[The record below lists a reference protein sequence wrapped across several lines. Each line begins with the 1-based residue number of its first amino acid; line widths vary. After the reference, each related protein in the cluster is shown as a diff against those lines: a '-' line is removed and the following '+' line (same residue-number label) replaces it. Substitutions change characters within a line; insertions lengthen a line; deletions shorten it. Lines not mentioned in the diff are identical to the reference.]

1 MDNAIKSYRDLFVWQ
16 KAMDLAVSCY
26 RLTSEFPKE
35 ECYGLTAQIR
45 RAAASIAANIAEG
58 QGREQTKVFIQFL
71 RVAQGSLKEVETHLL
86 LSTRVEIVSTQKSK
100 PLLNDCDE
108 LGRMIRALIR
118 TLEAR

>member
-1 MDNAIKSYRDLFVWQ
+1 VDNAIKSYRDLFVWQ